1 MSVTFGPNSPPSC
14 AVAAEDGVVE
24 AQFCLGMHY
33 ANGRGIDRNYV
44 EAHKWLNLAAL
55 QGNPGARVVRGEIA
69 AEMAPHEVAE
79 AQRLARE
86 WTRLHG

>member
-1 MSVTFGPNSPPSC
+1 MSVTFDPNSPPSC
-14 AVAAEDGVVE
+14 AVAAEEGVVE

-33 ANGRGIDRNYV
+33 ANGRGIGRDYV

-55 QGNPGARVVRGEIA
+55 QGNTSALEVRGAIA
-69 AEMAPHEVAE
+69 AEMPAIEVVE

-86 WTRLHG
+86 WTRSHG